1 MNNALLA
8 IGALLIAALAALFAV
23 PYAVDWNGYRGVF
36 EEEASRML
44 GRDVRVGG
52 KVDVRLLPV
61 PYVSFGKLRIAD
73 AVNETGEPL
82 FRADSFTMWLS
93 VPPLLRGV
101 LEARAV
107 ELKKPVLRLV
117 VDPAHGGNW
126 TQTAA
131 VGAGAGSLPFLP
143 QAVALQS
150 VRVSGG
156 TVTVVRADG
165 SALAELTAIDGE
177 LEAEA
182 LEGPFRFKGNA
193 RWNDSPREI
202 RLATARMDTDGSLRF
217 KTTVRVNETTNSYVL
232 EGRVSDVKSRPNLEG
247 ELTAKI
253 ALPELAAGQPETQ
266 PAKGGANAE
275 RPLVDVRAMVQADGT
290 GFKMKDIA
298 LSLDNLGQPQ
308 LVSGEAQMAWVVRPA
323 ASVRLGSKLLDLDR
337 IAGAKDNAGKPV
349 PAKQEAGALGLMR
362 ALTVSL
368 VDALPSTAELSA
380 FLAIDQATLGGQ
392 DLSNVSLL
400 IERAGGKLELK
411 DLKAGVPGG
420 GRLDAFGQF
429 AGEPGHAFAGQVALR
444 GANLQRFLDWA
455 AKGAGAGRADG
466 PFLLQG
472 KLDLA
477 EPSLALTDATA
488 EIGGTTLSGDLRFI
502 SGPRKTLSLTLD
514 GRRIDAGQLWA
525 LTERGKE
532 TDPFRNILPRGILT
546 GANAVAIAAAPA
558 AAGGQ
563 APAAAAPKPAFD
575 YADLDVAVRVRAGE
589 LVAGDL
595 KLMDADADLRIER
608 ETLVL
613 TALKGT
619 TSEGLGLEIEG
630 DVASFAK
637 EPRGT
642 LRWVAS
648 APTEAA
654 ASALQ
659 ALAGL
664 DAPAAGNRFAA
675 ALAPARIAG
684 ATRLGANAGKATDVK
699 FDGQTRGGRLA
710 GHLTM
715 GGDRAA
721 WRKSPLDLVASIDTA
736 DTAGLLRQLLPG
748 SVALDA
754 QSEPR
759 RAGRVDVKSSG
770 TPETG
775 LQTLAVV
782 AADGLGAEFDG
793 RVTAPAAGPLTS
805 TGALRLDVRDVRLA
819 VAALG
824 LRAGAGAADTPLKGE
839 GELTVAGDTAT
850 FVARRMR
857 LGETQIDGSVSV
869 TRPSGARAKLT
880 ADVGLDTGTL
890 AALAAV
896 VSDRAAANPA
906 LAEAR
911 SGWPD
916 AQLDLGLLDD
926 VDGTVKA
933 RFGRLAIQP
942 GLSLRNV
949 TLDAKLEPRKLTVSH
964 LDGEGLQGRAK
975 ASFALERQP
984 AGVSLNG
991 KLEMSG
997 IKLEALNGVE
1007 ETRRARGEAAF
1018 VADVTSTGLTPASL
1032 VSAMKGKGE
1041 LRLADAEIAGFA
1053 PAPLAAVS
1061 DAVLAGKVER
1071 EGEGLSRA
1079 LREAFAQGTLK
1090 IGGQKLP
1097 FEVAD
1102 GAVQLVPLTVTAD
1115 GGRTTLRATID
1126 LAQLKVDGEWRV
1138 EPRAG
1143 PAGAAAAASA
1153 DSAPKALPA
1162 AAMIYVGALGNLA
1175 AIEPKLS
1182 SSELER
1188 ELNVRR
1194 LEREV
1199 EELERLRKADE
1210 ERARAEQERQRQLE
1224 AEKQKALQESQAAQP
1239 GQQVQQGQQVQSLEA
1254 QPPAA
1259 ATVSPPAPAPAWSG
1273 STSVLP
1279 GEAVRPQ
1286 AGPSAQGGGD
1296 GAATGATAPGKTEA
1310 GTDAAK
1316 DANAKPA
1323 GDRASAKPAPRPA
1336 KPRQDSYNNLYK
1348 QW

>member
-61 PYVSFGKLRIAD
+61 PYVSFGKLRVAD

-107 ELKKPVLRLV
+107 ELKKPALRLV
-117 VDPAHGGNW
+117 VDSEHGGTW
-126 TQTAA
+126 TQNA
-131 VGAGAGSLPFLP
+131 VTGAGSLPFLP

-150 VRVSGG
+150 VRVSSG
-156 TVTVVRADG
+156 TVTVARTDG
-165 SALAELTAIDGE
+165 SALAELTGIDGE

-182 LEGPFRFKGNA
+182 LEGPFRFKGSA

-202 RLATARMDTDGSLRF
+202 RLATARMDADGSLRF
-217 KTTVRVNETTNSYVL
+217 KTTVRVADTANSYVL

-253 ALPELAAGQPETQ
+253 ALPELAAAGQPQ
-266 PAKGGANAE
+266 SPPAKGGANPE
-275 RPLVDVRAMVQADGT
+275 RAQVDVRAVVQADGT
-290 GFKMKDIA
+290 GFKMKDVA
-298 LSLDNLGQPQ
+298 LSLDNVGQPQ
-308 LVSGEAQMAWVVRPA
+308 LVSGEAQMAWVARPT
-323 ASVRLGSKLLDLDR
+323 ASVRLGSKLIDLDR

-349 PAKQEAGALGLMR
+349 AGRQEVGALGLMR
-362 ALTVSL
+362 ALTVAL
-368 VDALPSTAELSA
+368 VDTLPASADFSA

-392 DLSNVSLL
+392 DLSGVSVL
-400 IERAGGKLELK
+400 IERAGNKLELK

-429 AGEPGHAFAGQVALR
+429 AGEAGHPFSGQVALR
-444 GANLQRFLDWA
+444 GASLQRFLDWA
-455 AKGAGAGRADG
+455 AKGATAGRADG
-466 PFLLQG
+466 PFLIQG

-488 EIGGTTLSGDLRFI
+488 EIGGTMLTGDLRYT
-502 SGPRKTLSLTLD
+502 SGARKSLSLTLD

-546 GANAVAIAAAPA
+546 GASEVSPAAAPA

-563 APAAAAPKPAFD
+563 LPAAATAKPAFD

-589 LVAGDL
+589 LVAGNL
-595 KLMDADADLRIER
+595 KLIDADADLKIER
-608 ETLVL
+608 EKLVL

-654 ASALQ
+654 AAALQ

-664 DAPAAGNRFAA
+664 DAPGAGNRFAA

-684 ATRLGANAGKATDVK
+684 STRLGAQAGKSTEVK

-710 GHLTM
+710 GHLVM

-721 WRKSPLDLVASIDTA
+721 WRKSPLDLVASIETA

-754 QSEPR
+754 QGEPR
-759 RAGRVDVKSSG
+759 RAGRIDVKSSG
-770 TPETG
+770 TPEAG
-775 LQTLAVV
+775 LQTLAAV

-793 RVTAPAAGPLTS
+793 RVTVPASGPLAS
-805 TGALRLDVRDVRLA
+805 AGVLRLDVRDVRLA

-824 LRAGAGAADTPLKGE
+824 LRLGAGAAATPLKGE
-839 GELTVAGDTAT
+839 GDLTVAGDTAT
-850 FVARRMR
+850 FAARRMR
-857 LGETQIDGSVSV
+857 LGDTQIDGSVSV
-869 TRPSGARAKLT
+869 SRAAGARARLT
-880 ADVGLDTGTL
+880 ADVALDAGSI
-890 AALAAV
+890 AALAGAV
-896 VSDRAAANPA
+896 SERVAASQPP
-906 LAEAR
+906 AEAR

-916 AQLDLGLLDD
+916 AQLDLALLDD
-926 VDGTVKA
+926 LDGTIKA
-933 RFGRLAIQP
+933 RFGRFAIQP
-942 GLSLRNV
+942 
-949 TLDAKLEPRKLTVSH
+949 TLTLGNALIEARLEPRKITVSKM
-964 LDGEGLQGRAK
+964 EGDALQGRAK
-975 ASFALERQP
+975 AGFEIERQTVG
-984 AGVSLNG
+984 AGLKG
-991 KLEMSG
+991 RLEMSG
-997 IKLEALNGVE
+997 VKLDALNSVE
-1007 ETRRARGEAAF
+1007 EVRRARGEAAL

-1032 VSAMKGKGE
+1032 VAAMKGKGE

-1061 DAVLAGKVER
+1061 EAVLAGKVER
-1071 EGEGLSRA
+1071 EGEGLTRA
-1079 LREAFAQGTLK
+1079 LRDALAQGALK
-1090 IGGQKLP
+1090 IGSQKLSL
-1097 FEVAD
+1097 EIAD
-1102 GAVQLVPLTVTAD
+1102 GAVQLAPLTVPSD
-1115 GGRTTLRATID
+1115 GGRTTMRATVD
-1126 LAQLKVDGEWRV
+1126 LSQMKVDGEWRI

-1143 PAGAAAAASA
+1143 PADGAAAASA
-1153 DSAPKALPA
+1153 AGTQKPLPA
-1162 AAMIYVGALGNLA
+1162 ASMIYVGALGNLA

-1182 SSELER
+1182 SGELER
-1188 ELNVRR
+1188 ELIVRR
-1194 LEREV
+1194 MEREV

-1224 AEKQKALQESQAAQP
+1224 AEKQKALQDQQAAQ
-1239 GQQVQQGQQVQSLEA
+1239 QGQGGP
-1254 QPPAA
+1254 PPAGA
-1259 ATVSPPAPAPAWSG
+1259 ATSPPAPAPAWSG
-1273 STSVLP
+1273 STSVAP
-1279 GEAVRPQ
+1279 GDAVRPQ
-1286 AGPSAQGGGD
+1286 AGPGGQGGD
-1296 GAATGATAPGKTEA
+1296 DAATGSTTQGKPEA
-1310 GTDAAK
+1310 AAADAAK
-1316 DANAKPA
+1316 DAAAKQA
-1323 GDRASAKPAPRPA
+1323 GERASVKPAPRPA